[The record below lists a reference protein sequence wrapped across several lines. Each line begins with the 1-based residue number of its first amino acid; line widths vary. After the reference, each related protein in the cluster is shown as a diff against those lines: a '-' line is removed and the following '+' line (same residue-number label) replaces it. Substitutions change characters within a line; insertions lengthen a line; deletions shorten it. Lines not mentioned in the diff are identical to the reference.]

1 MIKAAAAFKRFDA
14 KPENYL
20 LFREWWISYFSVC
33 SDYDPQGQ
41 GILGWVLSPQEY
53 AQLVGVNG
61 PFVARINPGPRPILG
76 AAPNAAAIGLH
87 NDQVS
92 IWDETTKDFKG
103 EQKAVAQGRID
114 FIDNVP
120 DSCCLPIRHPIHIL
134 RHLTIQEIFE
144 HMDNTYLIMS
154 PKDLSANLATLSIPY
169 NPAESIL
176 DYIALHRKQATVQAA
191 NGSLISEPRRV
202 ALFIEG
208 ILSGCSIY
216 NNRIEIYQIAEP
228 RAADQTFE
236 ALAQAIIE
244 YERNRSASTT
254 STAAGYAAAAQAHAP
269 PAMQKQL
276 DILTAEVA
284 ALKSALQ
291 SQFAGSQQQQL
302 GAPAAPKG
310 KQIRGGGHLGG
321 RGPGGGGGGGG
332 GPSGGGGGPHNG
344 AGGGGGPG
352 GRTIAYC
359 WTHGA
364 CHHVSRICMMKKPG
378 HQDSATFANQM
389 GGTHA

>member
-1 MIKAAAAFKRFDA
+1 MFKTQFKRFDG
-14 KPENYL
+14 KPENYIP
-20 LFREWWISYFSVC
+20 FREWWINYFSVC

-61 PFVARINPGPRPILG
+61 PFAARINPGPRPILG

-92 IWDETTKDFKG
+92 IWEEQTKDFKG
-103 EQKAVAQGRID
+103 EQKAVAQGKID

-120 DSCCLPIRHPIHIL
+120 DSCFLPIRHPIHIL
-134 RHLTIQEIFE
+134 RHLTIQETFG
-144 HMDNTYLIMS
+144 HMDESYLIMS

-169 NPAESIL
+169 NPSESIL
-176 DYIALHRKQATVQAA
+176 DYIALHRKQATIQAA

-202 ALFIEG
+202 ALFTEG
-208 ILSGCSIY
+208 LQSGCSIY

-244 YERNRSASTT
+244 FERNRSVSTT
-254 STAAGYAAAAQAHAP
+254 ATAAGYAAAAQAHAP

-276 DILTAEVA
+276 DTLTAAIV
-284 ALKSALQ
+284 ALQ
-291 SQFAGSQQQQL
+291 AQFNGVQQQQN
-302 GAPAAPKG
+302 GAPAAPTG
-310 KQIRGGGHLGG
+310 KRIRGGGHFGG
-321 RGPGGGGGGGG
+321 RGPSGGGGGGG
-332 GPSGGGGGPHNG
+332 GPTNG

-352 GRTIAYC
+352 GSNIAYC

-364 CHHVSRICMMKKPG
+364 CHHVSSICKGKKPG
-378 HQDSATFANQM
+378 HQDSATFSNQL
-389 GGTHA
+389 GGKTA